1 MKEGGGENLSINPSL
16 PEKVFNCSCNTSLKC
31 CRDTFF
37 NDDLLF
43 MHYKNDVKM
52 YAAIKGFMQCVV
64 CGID

>member
-1 MKEGGGENLSINPSL
+1 MSSNSLLCEDRTVFDLPSL
-16 PEKVFNCSCNTSLKC
+16 EKEKYQNDLSS
-31 CRDTFF
+31 FF